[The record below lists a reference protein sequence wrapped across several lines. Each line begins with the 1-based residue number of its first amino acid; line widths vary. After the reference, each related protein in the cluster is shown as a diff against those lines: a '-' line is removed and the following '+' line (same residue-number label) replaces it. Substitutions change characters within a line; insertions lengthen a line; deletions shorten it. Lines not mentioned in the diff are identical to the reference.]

1 MPIRDGTD
9 MNMLT
14 TSEIDPKSSELNA
27 VEEAVT
33 AMMRVAGWEG
43 DGLEIELTSH
53 NLETNT
59 YIESKEFFFAQNAN
73 VSNFFIGRRS
83 YILDGGLLS
92 PNTIVGRYCSIANVT
107 GIGLNCHN
115 MGGLSTGLLPR
126 NAFAP
131 QPVPPQPFTVIGSD
145 VWVGFGASIIGGVRV
160 GHGACIAAGAVVT
173 HDVEPYT
180 VVAGV
185 PAKPIRKRFSDEIIA
200 ALLESKWWCLSE
212 QVISLMPYN
221 DIEAC
226 VTFLQ
231 NL

>member
-1 MPIRDGTD
+1 
-9 MNMLT
+9 MNMV
-14 TSEIDPKSSELNA
+14 SANKIAKKSAELRA
-27 VEEAVT
+27 VEEGVT
-33 AMMRVAGWEG
+33 ALMRIAGWEN
-43 DGLEIELTSH
+43 DGLEIEITAH

-59 YIESKEFFFAQNAN
+59 FIESKEFFFAQDAN
-73 VSNFFIGRRS
+73 VANFFIGRRS

-92 PNTIVGRYCSIANVT
+92 PNTIVGRYCSIANAT
-107 GIGLNCHN
+107 GIGLNRHN
-115 MGGLSTGLLPR
+115 MAALSTGLLPR

-131 QPVPPQPFTVIGSD
+131 QPAPPQPYTVIGSD
-145 VWVGFGASIIGGVRV
+145 VWVGFGASIIGGVRI
-160 GHGACIAAGAVVT
+160 GHGACVAAGAVVT

-185 PAKPIRKRFSDEIIA
+185 PARPIRKRFPNTIA
-200 ALLESKWWCLSE
+200 DALLASKWWTLSE

-226 VTFLQ
+226 ITFLR